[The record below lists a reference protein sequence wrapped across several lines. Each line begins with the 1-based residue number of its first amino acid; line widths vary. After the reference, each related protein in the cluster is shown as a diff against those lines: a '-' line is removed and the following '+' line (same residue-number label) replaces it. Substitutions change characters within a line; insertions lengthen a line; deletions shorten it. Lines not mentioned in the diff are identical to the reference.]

1 MASDKQHKEYDLLII
16 GGGAVG
22 TSLAVA
28 LVQQGFSVAL
38 VDTYTPENRADP
50 AKDNRILALAAGTQ
64 AALEKLDIW
73 RYMQQSA
80 TKIEQIH
87 VSNKGSFGASR
98 LLASDFELDSLGF
111 MITATDMQQGLNE
124 AVAELE
130 KSCQSTGVGN
140 LDQYYPAKLVD
151 FQQNLSSVTAVIKTA
166 DEATLELSAN
176 ILVAADG
183 TNSSIRKKLGIR
195 TKQKHY
201 QQQALVARIQL
212 EQSHHFV
219 AYERFIK
226 DGAIALL
233 PYQNNQCALIWSV
246 NNRDADRLMVMD
258 DQEFLQELQQV
269 FGYRLGVFSGISKR
283 FSYPLIETKA
293 EQVYQD
299 NIVLIGNSAQTL
311 HPIAAQGFNL
321 ALRHVALL
329 SDLLAKQD
337 LAALESGAI
346 VEILENYQKLQ
357 YTDTRNTLFF
367 TNTLVHFFSDQSIGK
382 SKILRGSLLA
392 AFDLVPPIQRHL
404 LKGVMK
410 GS

>member
-1 MASDKQHKEYDLLII
+1 M
-16 GGGAVG
+16 
-22 TSLAVA
+22 
-28 LVQQGFSVAL
+28 
-38 VDTYTPENRADP
+38 
-50 AKDNRILALAAGTQ
+50 
-64 AALEKLDIW
+64 
-73 RYMQQSA
+73 
-80 TKIEQIH
+80 
-87 VSNKGSFGASR
+87 
-98 LLASDFELDSLGF
+98 
-111 MITATDMQQGLNE
+111 
-124 AVAELE
+124 
-130 KSCQSTGVGN
+130 
-140 LDQYYPAKLVD
+140 
-151 FQQNLSSVTAVIKTA
+151 
-166 DEATLELSAN
+166 
-176 ILVAADG
+176 
-183 TNSSIRKKLGIR
+183 
-195 TKQKHY
+195 
-201 QQQALVARIQL
+201 
-212 EQSHHFV
+212 
-219 AYERFIK
+219 
-226 DGAIALL
+226 
-233 PYQNNQCALIWSV
+233 